1 MQIKDLLCI
10 RCTDE
15 TLKDRIEA
23 IRLSNYN
30 KELKISQKLYLM
42 YNECREFGNILTL
55 STSRSTMLCFATEL
69 IFKGEKFLIPFIQE
83 ISGATFTVE
92 GEKLIIKPS
101 SKVSNI
107 PLDSL
112 FQQVSSM
119 KENENE
125 IHNRFLE
132 TRKKKPCYYFICL
145 GITRWRD
152 YGCSVIDAL
161 DEPAKVEDAWT
172 TWAMFRPNANFE
184 ETIFDADENDIT
196 HQIISESTVHVVQTL
211 SKYAENNFGKVF
223 FSSGITLE

>member
-10 RCTDE
+10 RCTDK
-15 TLKDRIEA
+15 TLEDRIKA

-42 YNECREFGNILTL
+42 YNECREFGNIVTL

-69 IFKGEKFLIPFIQE
+69 IFKGEKFLIPFIHE

-92 GEKLIIKPS
+92 GKKLIIKPS

-125 IHNRFLE
+125 IHNCFLE
-132 TRKKKPCYYFICL
+132 TRKKKPCYYFICR
-145 GITRWRD
+145 GVSRWRD
-152 YGCSVIDAL
+152 YGCSVSDAL
-161 DEPAKVEDAWT
+161 NEPDKVADAWS
-172 TWAMFRPNANFE
+172 TWALSHIVDYE
-184 ETIFDADENDIT
+184 HSVTDEDENDVT
-196 HQIISESTVHVVQTL
+196 HKLISQSTINTVEAL
-211 SKYAENNFGKVF
+211 AKVF
-223 FSSGITLE
+223 SEFFSLIGFKDGIQLVP